1 MFAAM
6 PFLRIA
12 GSTVRVLLRRRQHEP
27 CQHIDQFSLCS
38 GDGDHLAAPAIGLD
52 CIAHCRGLHLFSFRL
67 HDCSCE
73 V

>member
-12 GSTVRVLLRRRQHEP
+12 GATVRVLLRRREHEP

-38 GDGDHLAAPAIGLD
+38 GDGDHFAASAIGLD
-52 CIAHCRGLHLFSFRL
+52 CTARCRGLRLFLF
-67 HDCSCE
+67 
-73 V
+73 